1 MPAPASRPAGIE
13 GGGFNNGS
21 GGGEGETLVDT
32 TKQANLDYAKKATDL
47 VLEHLEDQLK
57 RGQVDKKVE
66 EELGWTK
73 DQVRQFVERMR
84 RQSQAADDP
93 TSPAAEARRLQFE
106 ETLKSLN
113 LHSPAKA
120 RSSQAVPKT
129 NDAEIESKRSIP
141 PPEYR
146 DIYNAFTKSLAKQ
159 APSRRLTT
167 KSDAP
172 GTNDD

>member
-1 MPAPASRPAGIE
+1 M
-13 GGGFNNGS
+13 
-21 GGGEGETLVDT
+21 
-32 TKQANLDYAKKATDL
+32 
-47 VLEHLEDQLK
+47 K

-84 RQSQAADDP
+84 RQSQAAEDP

-113 LHSPAKA
+113 LHSPAKP

-129 NDAEIESKRSIP
+129 NDNEIESKRSIP

-146 DIYNAFTKSLAKQ
+146 DLYNAFTKSLAKQ
-159 APSRRLTT
+159 APSST
-167 KSDAP
+167 
-172 GTNDD
+172 DDKK